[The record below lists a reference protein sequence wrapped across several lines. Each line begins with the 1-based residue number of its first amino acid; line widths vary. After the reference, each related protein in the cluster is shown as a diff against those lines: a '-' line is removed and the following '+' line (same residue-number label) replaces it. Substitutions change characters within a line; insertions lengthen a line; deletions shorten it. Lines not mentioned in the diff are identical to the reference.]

1 VAKAISTAQLSAP
14 GAVTVERQDFSKLAI
29 HDATGVFSSEPEILY
44 IVRFVGRNGSSPSL
58 TVTFT
63 GTPSSDLKQ
72 SVTLYTDGSAAA
84 GAVTT
89 GNRPPG
95 AVVDLTVAQVSSSTL
110 GGVSW
115 AAVAGAAEYTVQWH
129 TTSNL
134 AGSEVCSR
142 TIFTLTYAKC

>member
-44 IVRFVGRNGSSPSL
+44 IVRFVGRNGGSPPL

-72 SVTLYTDGSAAA
+72 SVTLYNDGSGAV

-89 GNRPPG
+89 GNRPPS
-95 AVVDLTVAQVSSSTL
+95 AVADLKVAPVSSTTL
-110 GGVSW
+110 DVSW
-115 AAVAGAAEYTVQWH
+115 AVVHSAAEYTVQWRI
-129 TTSNL
+129 TPDLT
-134 AGSEVCSR
+134 GSEVCSR
-142 TIFTLTYAKC
+142 TIFTLTYAMC